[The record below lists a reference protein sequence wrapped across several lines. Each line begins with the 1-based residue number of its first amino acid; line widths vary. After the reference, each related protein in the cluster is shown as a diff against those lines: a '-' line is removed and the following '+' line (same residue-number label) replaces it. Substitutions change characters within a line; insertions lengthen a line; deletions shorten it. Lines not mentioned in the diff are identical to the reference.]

1 MLFFGYA
8 EIVKDAGVEIF
19 SEVYESKE
27 KYFDVF
33 DKLSY
38 IGEDLCRALPC
49 IHALTG

>member
-8 EIVKDAGVEIF
+8 KIIKDAGVEIF
-19 SEVYESKE
+19 SEVYEPKE

-33 DKLSY
+33 DNLSY
-38 IGEDLCRALPC
+38 FGEDLCRVLPY